1 MKVLFILN
9 GLTHYFNKVLNR
21 LNSID
26 NFEIVTLVPSIGNK
40 SLGTGVYTTIQDI
53 GFKVYTSPENNRFY
67 GKAFFNNFSQIIDEE
82 NPQIIVMM
90 WPYVLELVFN
100 PSLLRR
106 LRKRNIKIFYKDI
119 PFQLVKFKDGLL
131 VKQSRIWTEDDGL
144 KKTTYLNRINLFF
157 VTIIKWFIYRIVD
170 VNLNYVNEAY
180 DLLSS
185 YGVPREKI
193 YVTYNSPDTDVLL
206 KAYEEAKG
214 RGPNLPSNNYRI
226 ITVGRLVRW
235 KRIDLLIRA
244 IEILTRSFEGI
255 ELVIIGTGPETQ
267 NLNDLT
273 KKINL
278 EKHIKFEGSIYEPVL
293 LGQYFLSSLIYVQPG
308 MGGLAINE
316 AMCFEKPIICSV
328 CDGTEKDL
336 VREGFNGIYFREGD
350 ENDLAFKIKYLLEN
364 DNLIREMGKNS
375 LSIIQ
380 NEVNIHTLVSRY
392 INAFESINNN

>member
-336 VREGFNGIYFREGD
+336 VREGFNGIYFSEVD